1 MITSSTCGTLDTHCD
16 TLTPHLLM
24 IPIRLAYTEVFE
36 SDAVTEEHNND
47 IIRYISLLPAPD
59 VIYNYLK
66 LKQSDIFEAALIDQ
80 YLESIVS
87 NVILHIDK
95 VMGIPI
101 RVIRLTGTRDF
112 VTGIEGDVEQ
122 LCPDS
127 DWVSD
132 VSYIFQSFMLRWVA
146 LTRNRIDQY
155 LSDPY
160 LVSAD
165 AIAQFMKKYRG
176 YFDNAHLAYDI
187 DNGIFDLE
195 FLTQDGM
202 TAHVNLAHVMKQ
214 VHVMEQVPDAHL
226 YINKPLLDLNAGDTP
241 SMERTMASISKSIK
255 FVPINREVMERL
267 ATRYSFR
274 VCEKC
279 AAALEV
285 PDNRLHLAFYSPNGH
300 MYPARITSTI
310 TSSSASYF
318 IDPTMV
324 DHTVCGIEQGIT
336 GATSILVVASHQM
349 LLDAYYYQK
358 KGHPL
363 LKVLGQNRDVL
374 GKDLTFSLLP
384 EDSMLNAMTLAALT
398 DTGQE

>member
-1 MITSSTCGTLDTHCD
+1 MTTSDTVTATKTYPSTLAS
-16 TLTPHLLM
+16 HLLM
-24 IPIRLAYTEVFE
+24 VPIRLAYNEVFE
-36 SDAVTEEHNND
+36 SDAVTEEHD
-47 IIRYISLLPAPD
+47 DDRTRYISLLPAPD

-80 YLESIVS
+80 YLESTVS

-101 RVIRLTGTRDF
+101 MVMRLAGSQDF
-112 VTGIEGDVEQ
+112 VVGVEKDIEQ

-127 DWVSD
+127 DWASN
-132 VSYIFQSFMLRWVA
+132 VSYIFRSFVFRWVA
-146 LTRNRIDQY
+146 WTRSRIDQY

-160 LVSAD
+160 LISAD

-176 YFDNAHLAYDI
+176 RLDNAHLAYDI

-202 TAHVNLAHVMKQ
+202 IAYVNLAHAMK
-214 VHVMEQVPDAHL
+214 QVPDAHL
-226 YINKPLLDLNAGDTP
+226 YINKPLLDLNTENTTP
-241 SMERTMASISKSIK
+241 MERTMVSAGKSIK

-274 VCEKC
+274 VCERC

-285 PDNRLHLAFYSPNGH
+285 PDNWLHLAFYSPNGH
-300 MYPARITSTI
+300 VYPARITSTT
-310 TSSSASYF
+310 TSSGTSYL
-318 IDPTMV
+318 IDPTAA
-324 DHTVCGIEQGIT
+324 DHTVCGMEQSIT
-336 GATSILVVASHQM
+336 EATSILVIASHQM
-349 LLDAYYYQK
+349 VLDAYYYQK

-363 LKVLGQNRDVL
+363 LEVLGQNPAVL
-374 GKDLTFSLLP
+374 GNDLTFSLIP
-384 EDSMLNAMTLAALT
+384 EDSMLNAMTLAAIA
-398 DTGQE
+398 DTNQE